1 MKTFHRN
8 HGPPLDNAG
17 TLAPAYHAV
26 ELLSATNTQSY
37 KHHLQMVT
45 AADHYWVSTWSHPA
59 YH

>member
-45 AADHYWVSTWSHPA
+45 AADHY
-59 YH
+59 